1 MFRSRAV
8 VVLAGIL
15 AAAPA
20 AIASPVHDGVH
31 ARVTFRGA
39 GAPRAAHEATG
50 RRDPQTPEEATA
62 RDLERVIHAELGD
75 AVTGLAVVDART
87 GEALFEVNADEKL
100 NPASNVKMIST
111 ATSLELLG
119 PTFRYPTRVL
129 GPVPDD
135 RGVLHGDVYL
145 LGSWDPTLV
154 ATDLDELAAQL
165 ADGGVRELAGDVVIG
180 GDDARDGIY
189 HPNVTVTIAGG
200 SAVGDAPIV
209 TAPDGFDLAVPA
221 VTAKTAEPGARAH
234 LTYKLDA
241 GKDDDGHARLVLS
254 IAGTIGRGVATTYT
268 LPTDARTLVAA
279 HQLRAAMRQHAI
291 VLDGDVAVAELP
303 EFISG
308 AVGRG
313 ALPVELAR
321 HESAALADIVA
332 HVNKYSI
339 NWLADRVVISAAA
352 LHDRKPATIASG
364 VDEMY
369 GWLGRHAHV
378 DRADAVLDTGSG
390 LSYKTQLTPH
400 ELVRVV
406 RGAAGFTED
415 GFGATLARAWTDSL
429 SIGGRDGTLTYR
441 FRAPD
446 VRGHLVGKTGTL
458 STAIALSGLLEVDP
472 QRPLAFSI
480 VTNTTTPLAKTA
492 VRKTHEHLVGVICSY
507 LVRTSSPAKAAAPT
521 AEPAHV
527 QKAAVPSELDDVD
540 DDKTEPS
547 PTEP

>member
-1 MFRSRAV
+1 MLRCVSLAV
-8 VVLAGIL
+8 AGLAT
-15 AAAPA
+15 AAGLPA
-20 AIASPVHDGVH
+20 AASPVHDGTH
-31 ARVTFRGA
+31 ARVMFHGAHAVRGA
-39 GAPRAAHEATG
+39 NDANA
-50 RRDPQTPEEATA
+50 RRDQPVTAEEATA
-62 RDLERVIHAELGD
+62 RDLERVIHAELGN
-75 AVTGLAVVDART
+75 AVTGIAVVDART
-87 GEALFEVNADEKL
+87 GEPLFEVNADEKL

-129 GPVPDD
+129 GALPDE
-135 RGVLHGDVYL
+135 RGVVRGDVYL

-154 ATDLDELAAQL
+154 SADLDELAGKL
-165 ADGGVRELAGDVVIG
+165 ADSGVTELAGDVVIG

-189 HPNVTVTIAGG
+189 HPSVAVTIAGAG
-200 SAVGDAPIV
+200 AVGDAPVV
-209 TAPDGFDLAVPA
+209 TPPDGFDLVVAVVA
-221 VTAKTAEPGARAH
+221 AKTADSGARAH
-234 LTYKLDA
+234 LSYKLAD

-254 IAGTIGRGVATTYT
+254 VTGTIGKGVSTTYV
-268 LPTDARTLVAA
+268 LPTEARTLVAA
-279 HQLRAAMRQHAI
+279 HQLRAALRAHAV

-303 EFISG
+303 DFIAG

-406 RGAAGFTED
+406 RGAAGFTSD

-441 FRAPD
+441 FRTPD

-492 VRKTHEHLVGVICSY
+492 VRKTHEHLVGVICNY
-507 LVRTSSPAKAAAPT
+507 LAHTAVTHGSTAPA
-521 AEPAHV
+521 AEPAHAP
-527 QKAAVPSELDDVD
+527 KAAVPSELDDVD
-540 DDKTEPS
+540 DDK